1 MPYGGGRA
9 PAQACTAVPPSSGR
23 QHPAQTTKMICT
35 ESWFPKGHWPLI
47 FTSTSCFI
55 QSKWIQWYKG
65 RVMFPASPAAPLQN
79 PTACNWLGAGREL
92 PGNTWMLPECE
103 SQAEPQPPDSL
114 GRAWA
119 HQHHPHSPFSYRK
132 PPPPPPQ
139 LWSARSGPQTFWA
152 LSGQLKESP
161 PLVGIMIRTKAIN
174 LLSTLQLT
182 KFLIHCCCL
191 LSIWKTV
198 Q

>member
-1 MPYGGGRA
+1 
-9 PAQACTAVPPSSGR
+9 
-23 QHPAQTTKMICT
+23 MICT

-132 PPPPPPQ
+132 PPHHHHNSGLQGVGRRPSELSQ
-139 LWSARSGPQTFWA
+139 ASSRSHLLLWGLWSVQKPSICSAHYS
-152 LSGQLKESP
+152 
-161 PLVGIMIRTKAIN
+161 
-174 LLSTLQLT
+174 LQS
-182 KFLIHCCCL
+182 FLYTVVAFSLFGKQFSKYIKSETCTWLAQNHHS
-191 LSIWKTV
+191 SII
-198 Q
+198 